1 MYFLYPACIYIRFD
15 CFCCETMSSSK
26 PILLSIEG
34 NIGAG
39 KTTLLRH
46 LKSVFSNAEM
56 DDATSYLDKPVV
68 FMEEPVDLWES
79 VRDAET
85 GESILSKFYRDKETY
100 AFAFQV
106 MAYTSRLE
114 LFKRTI
120 SENPGCKVIV
130 CERSLE
136 ADRHI
141 FAKMLYDE
149 GAIDSVSY
157 QVYEMLFKNTSWE
170 FEIDLAVYLDAD
182 PAKCIERIEGR
193 GREGEAGILPIE
205 YLAKCKQY
213 HDTWITHMCEHT
225 EKTVVHIDANVDTA
239 YDTKEDIGTQW
250 VELVQTLVQSFL

>member
-1 MYFLYPACIYIRFD
+1 M
-15 CFCCETMSSSK
+15 SSK
-26 PILLSIEG
+26 PIILSIEG

-46 LKSVFSNAEM
+46 LKSAFSNQNV
-56 DDATSYLDKPVV
+56 DNIVV

-85 GESILSKFYRDKETY
+85 GETILSKFYRDKEKY
-100 AFAFQV
+100 AFAFQI

-114 LFKRTI
+114 AFKRTI
-120 SENPGCKVIV
+120 SENPDCKVIV

-141 FAKMLYDE
+141 FAKMLRDE

-170 FEIDLAVYLDAD
+170 FEVDLAVYLDAD
-182 PAKCIERIEGR
+182 PAKCIERIER
-193 GREGEAGILPIE
+193 RAREGESTIPIE
-205 YLAKCKQY
+205 YLVQCKEY
-213 HDTWITHMCEHT
+213 YDTWMQHMCEHT
-225 EKTVVHIDANVDTA
+225 EKTVVHIDANVDTK
-239 YDTKEDIGTQW
+239 YDTKEDIGAQW
-250 VELVQTLVQSFL
+250 VDLVQKLVQSFL